1 MKAFLQTGM
10 VFTVRLLSSLLLL
23 LALTCQAHEITA
35 ESWVVTNEEGNVI
48 AGQNISD
55 QRPIASIT
63 KLITA
68 MTIINGGQ
76 SLDEPVKAEGF
87 GLITRRQLIDMAIV
101 KSNNQAADQLCRLY
115 VGGYGMCIADM
126 NHLLFKLNLINTI
139 VYDSTGLDKRNQSTA
154 IELTKLLQ
162 EASKYP
168 EIVNAS
174 HQSKIKIKTKKRFW
188 VFKNTNPLIGKR
200 QDIIVSKTGFTRPAG
215 GCLAMLMATDKGTRS
230 VVVLG
235 SQNTH
240 TRIPEAEFIADTY

>member
-1 MKAFLQTGM
+1 MK
-10 VFTVRLLSSLLLL
+10 LLSYLFIYLF
-23 LALTCQAHEITA
+23 TINVHAHEITA

-115 VGGYGMCIADM
+115 VGGYGMCIA
-126 NHLLFKLNLINTI
+126 
-139 VYDSTGLDKRNQSTA
+139 
-154 IELTKLLQ
+154 
-162 EASKYP
+162 
-168 EIVNAS
+168 EIGRAHV
-174 HQSKIKIKTKKRFW
+174 
-188 VFKNTNPLIGKR
+188 
-200 QDIIVSKTGFTRPAG
+200 
-215 GCLAMLMATDKGTRS
+215 
-230 VVVLG
+230 
-235 SQNTH
+235 
-240 TRIPEAEFIADTY
+240 